1 MKKSKIIIGVLSVLV
16 VALAICIVVLVY
28 NNQPTKD
35 NNTQK
40 TSTSDKV
47 KGVYFRKLYG
57 SIGVLKSENT
67 TNDQSTFRTEV
78 YAFNSNTKFLD
89 DISKLSFD
97 NDNVLVKD
105 VIIADHPEKDND
117 LTKYVVSFKV
127 GFSTE
132 GKYTITNLVYKNGGK
147 TVKYPIGKVS
157 FNYVNG
163 QSVDIKQGISAE
175 ITNNEACYSFLEAN
189 KKPFTVKGLV
199 SGDNDQFKYTYK
211 KNVKFTP
218 GKQLDYYIKINSN
231 ASSADSMVFSP
242 IFEIKMDNSNKVKY
256 LVPFTQIYGGDNNL
270 NYDQIEGY
278 VQNP

>member
-40 TSTSDKV
+40 ASTSDKV

-105 VIIADHPEKDND
+105 VIVADHPEKDND

-163 QSVDIKQGISAE
+163 QSVDIKQGIGAE

-211 KNVKFTP
+211 KNVKFTS

>member
-40 TSTSDKV
+40 ASTSDKV

-105 VIIADHPEKDND
+105 VIVADHPEKDND

-175 ITNNEACYSFLEAN
+175 ITNNEACYSFLETN

-218 GKQLDYYIKINSN
+218 GKQLDCYIKINSN

>member
-105 VIIADHPEKDND
+105 VIVADHPEKDND

-163 QSVDIKQGISAE
+163 QSVDIKQGIGAE

>member
-40 TSTSDKV
+40 TSTSHKV

-105 VIIADHPEKDND
+105 VIVADHPEKDND

-175 ITNNEACYSFLEAN
+175 ITNNEACYSFLETN

>member
-16 VALAICIVVLVY
+16 VALAICIGVLIY
-28 NNQPTKD
+28 NNQSAKD

-40 TSTSDKV
+40 TSTAHKV

-57 SIGVLKSENT
+57 SIGVLQSDDNT
-67 TNDQSTFRTEV
+67 NNQTTFKTEV
-78 YAFNSNTKFLD
+78 YAFNSNTKFLK
-89 DISKLSFD
+89 DIGKLSFD

-105 VIIADHPEKDND
+105 VIVADHPEKDND

-132 GKYTITNLVYKNGGK
+132 GKYTITNLVYKNNGK

-157 FNYVNG
+157 FNYIKG
-163 QSVDIKQGISAE
+163 QSVVIKQGISAE
-175 ITNNEACYSFLEAN
+175 ITNNKACYSFLEAN

-199 SGDNDQFKYTYK
+199 SDDNDEFQYTYK

-242 IFEIKMDNSNKVKY
+242 IFEIKMENSNKVKY

-270 NYDQIEGY
+270 SYDQIEEY

>member
-16 VALAICIVVLVY
+16 VALAICIGVLVY

-40 TSTSDKV
+40 ASTSDKV

-105 VIIADHPEKDND
+105 VIVADHPEKDND

-189 KKPFTVKGLV
+189 KKTFTVKGLA

-270 NYDQIEGY
+270 NYDQIEEY

>member
-1 MKKSKIIIGVLSVLV
+1 MKKKEIIITVLLVLV
-16 VALAICIVVLVY
+16 VALAICIGVLVY

-105 VIIADHPEKDND
+105 VIVADHPEKDND
-117 LTKYVVSFKV
+117 LTKYTVSFTV
-127 GFSTE
+127 GFAKDGNYSV
-132 GKYTITNLVYKNGGK
+132 TNLVYEDGNK
-147 TVKYPIGKVS
+147 TVKYPMGNIAFAYKMGQP
-157 FNYVNG
+157 VNL
-163 QSVDIKQGISAE
+163 QQGIDTE
-175 ITNNEACYSFLEAN
+175 ITNNKIAYYFLGDN
-189 KKPFTVKGLV
+189 KEPFTVKGLV

-231 ASSADSMVFSP
+231 ATGADTTVFCP
-242 IFEIKMDNSNKVKY
+242 LFEIKTENSNQTKY
-256 LVPFTQIYGGDNNL
+256 FVPISQTYGGDNNL
-270 NYDQIEGY
+270 SYNQIKEY
-278 VQNP
+278 VQK

>member
-1 MKKSKIIIGVLSVLV
+1 MKKKEIIITVLSVLV
-16 VALAICIVVLVY
+16 VALAICVGVLAY
-28 NNQPTKD
+28 NNHQLK
-35 NNTQK
+35 
-40 TSTSDKV
+40 STNDPENVSTTHKV
-47 KGVYFRKLYG
+47 KGVYFRKVYG
-57 SIGVLKSENT
+57 SMGAIHCDDDISNKC
-67 TNDQSTFRTEV
+67 TFKTEV
-78 YAFNSNTKFLD
+78 YAFDSSVKFLN
-89 DISKLSFD
+89 DISKLRFD
-97 NDNVLVKD
+97 NDNVY
-105 VIIADHPEKDND
+105 IAKVVVNDNPEKENG
-117 LTKYVVSFKV
+117 LTKYTVSFTV

-189 KKPFTVKGLV
+189 KKTFTVKGLV

-270 NYDQIEGY
+270 SYNQIKEY
-278 VQNP
+278 VQK